1 MKKLFLNKVLPLVAV
16 ALVGLAIATSCE
28 KEKNGSSDG
37 QGTNPPDVQT
47 DTTSTGSRRLD
58 PYMDSIYRSI
68 PDPDTSVRSSMNGFK
83 IYGRWCWK
91 SSIDTV
97 CSLILDFCENG
108 KAHLQCFKSDIN
120 IDGQIGRFSNCYFS
134 AFDSCTYTIHN
145 DSLIIPLWYWRDN
158 NGNVVIDTMVDPAT
172 LTIPDGWGVHKI
184 TLFNNQKVMRLNW
197 TGYYGWCHDAENNFY
212 LTKQERS
219 NK

>member
-1 MKKLFLNKVLPLVAV
+1 MKKTFFSKALLLIAV
-16 ALVGLAIATSCE
+16 ALVGVAIASSCKKD
-28 KEKNGSSDG
+28 KEENSDF
-37 QGTNPPDVQT
+37 QNPTDISQT
-47 DTTSTGSRRLD
+47 DTTATNQGLD

-83 IYGRWCWK
+83 IWGRWCWK

-97 CSLILDFCENG
+97 CSLILDFYENG
-108 KAHLQCFKSDIN
+108 KAHLQCFQSDIHL
-120 IDGQIGRFSNCYFS
+120 DGHIGRFTNCYFDG
-134 AFDSCTYTIHN
+134 FDSCTFTIHN
-145 DSLIIPLWYWRDN
+145 DSLIIPLWYYTDN
-158 NGNVVIDTMVDPAT
+158 YGNVVIDTMVDPTT
-172 LTIPDGWGVHKI
+172 LTIPEDWGVHKI

-197 TGYYGWCHDAENNFY
+197 TGYYGWCHDAENDFY

>member
-16 ALVGLAIATSCE
+16 ALIGVALTTSCKKD
-28 KEKNGSSDG
+28 KEEITDT
-37 QGTNPPDVQT
+37 QNPPDISQT
-47 DTTSTGSRRLD
+47 DTTATNQGLD

-83 IYGRWCWK
+83 IWGRWCWK
-91 SSIDTV
+91 SRLDTV
-97 CSLILDFCENG
+97 CSMILDFEQNG
-108 KAHLQCFKSDIN
+108 KIYAQYFKSDQNLTILHSST
-120 IDGQIGRFSNCYFS
+120 FTNCYFGG
-134 AFDSCTYTIHN
+134 FDSCTYTLRN

-197 TGYYGWCHDAENNFY
+197 TGYYGWEPNCEKDFY
-212 LTKQERS
+212 LIKQERS
-219 NK
+219 KK

>member
-1 MKKLFLNKVLPLVAV
+1 MKKTFFSKALLLVAV
-16 ALVGLAIATSCE
+16 ALVGVAIATSCKKD
-28 KEKNGSSDG
+28 KEERTDTQIPTDIS
-37 QGTNPPDVQT
+37 QT
-47 DTTSTGSRRLD
+47 DTTAVRVLD

-108 KAHLQCFKSDIN
+108 KAHLQCFQSDIHL
-120 IDGQIGRFSNCYFS
+120 DGHIGRFTNCYFGGW
-134 AFDSCTYTIHN
+134 DSCTYTLRN
-145 DSLIIPLWYWRDN
+145 DSLIIPLWYWTN
-158 NGNVVIDTMVDPAT
+158 NYGNVVIDTMVDPAT

-197 TGYYGWCHDAENNFY
+197 TGYYGWCHDALNDFY